1 MKINHYSE
9 IYLQQLIQLCAFEF
23 QKQKKKDK
31 GPQENQT

>member
-1 MKINHYSE
+1 MKINHHSE
-9 IYLQQLIQLCAFEF
+9 IYLQQLIQLFAFES

>member
-1 MKINHYSE
+1 MKINHHSK
-9 IYLQQLIQLCAFEF
+9 IYLQQLIQLFAFEF